1 MTWTFPLVAE
11 LLSLHGLAVMIGLL
25 IYVLAS
31 HALKQRRHPA
41 AAVGWVM
48 VMVLLPYVGLPLY
61 LLFGTRKLVHSGNHS
76 PLAAHDQD
84 IRGDGAWAR
93 RLAYAMGQPLVSGY
107 ANLRIHADGV
117 EARDALWE
125 VIDGARRELVLC
137 TFILGSDEF
146 GNALAARLISRAQAG
161 VRVRFMLDGVGRWMG
176 GYRDLGALKA
186 AGVEVALFVPLLH
199 SPLRGRT
206 NLRNH
211 RKIVV
216 ADGARLWCGGRNLA
230 AEYFTGSPGQAPWQD
245 LTFDLHGPLA
255 QQAGE
260 LFERDWAFATGVP
273 HASSDHAD
281 PPPVQP
287 FGQVVASGPDQAD
300 DTVHA
305 LLVAGCFNARRRI
318 VVATP
323 YFVPDEVLL
332 MALTQAAWRGV
343 AVDLILPR
351 RSNHLMADHVR
362 HRALR
367 DLAAAGVRIWLVPY
381 MNHAKAIVI
390 DDMLA
395 LAGSLNL
402 DSRSLFLN
410 YEMMVA
416 FYAGEDVGRFAG
428 WLEAQREKATLYQAQ
443 APGLLRELSE
453 GLVLWLA
460 FQL

>member
-61 LLFGTRKLVHSGNHS
+61 LLFGTRKLVHSANHP
-76 PLAAHDQD
+76 PLAAPANS
-84 IRGDGAWAR
+84 IRGEGAWAR
-93 RLAYAMGQPLVSGY
+93 KLAAAMGQSPVAEY
-107 ANLRIHADGV
+107 ANLRIHADGA
-117 EARDALWE
+117 EAQLVLWE
-125 VIDGARRELVLC
+125 VIDSAERELVVC
-137 TFILGSDEF
+137 TFILGNDEF
-146 GNALAARLISRAQAG
+146 GDALVARLMSRARAG
-161 VRVRFMLDGVGRWMG
+161 VRVRFMLDGVGRWIG
-176 GYRDLGALKA
+176 GYRNLGAMKA
-186 AGVEVALFVPLLH
+186 AGVHVGLFVPLVH

-230 AEYFTGSPGQAPWQD
+230 AEYFTGSAAQKPWQD
-245 LTFDLHGPLA
+245 LTFDLEGPLA
-255 QQAGE
+255 RQAGE
-260 LFERDWAFATGVP
+260 LFERDWAFATGLPPPNV
-273 HASSDHAD
+273 DHAD
-281 PPPVQP
+281 PAPAQP
-287 FGQVVASGPDQAD
+287 FGQVIASGPDQAD

-305 LLVAGCFNARRRI
+305 LLVAGCFNARHRI
-318 VVATP
+318 IAATP

-367 DLAAAGVRIWLVPY
+367 DLAAAGGRVWFVPY

-416 FYAGEDVGRFAG
+416 FYAGDDVRRLAG
-428 WLEAQREKATLYQAQ
+428 WLEAQREKSTLYQPQ
-443 APGLLRELSE
+443 VPGLLRELSE
-453 GLVLWLA
+453 GLVLWLG

>member
-1 MTWTFPLVAE
+1 MNLSVALAAQ

-61 LLFGTRKLVHSGNHS
+61 LLFGTRKLVHSRNHP
-76 PLAAHDQD
+76 PLASHAPDM
-84 IRGDGAWAR
+84 RGDGAWAR
-93 RLAYAMGQPLVSGY
+93 RLASAMGQPPVAAY
-107 ANLRIHADGV
+107 ENLRIHAGGV
-117 EARDALWE
+117 QALEALWE
-125 VIDGARRELVLC
+125 LIDCAERELVLS
-137 TFILGSDEF
+137 TFIFGSDEF
-146 GNALAARLISRAQAG
+146 GDALAARLIAKAQAG
-161 VRVRFMLDGVGRWMG
+161 VRVRLMLDGVGRWMSG
-176 GYRDLGALKA
+176 RRDLGALET
-186 AGVEVALFVPLLH
+186 AGVRVVLFVPLLH

-216 ADGARLWCGGRNLA
+216 ADGTRLWCGGRNLA
-230 AEYFTGSPGQAPWQD
+230 AEYFTGSAGEAPWQD

-255 QQAGE
+255 RQAAE
-260 LFERDWAFATGVP
+260 LFERDLAFATGLP
-273 HASSDHAD
+273 LASSDHAV
-281 PPPVQP
+281 PLPGQR
-287 FGQVVASGPDQAD
+287 FGQVIASGPDQAD

-305 LLVAGCFNARRRI
+305 LLVAGCFNARHRI
-318 VVATP
+318 IAATP
-323 YFVPDEVLL
+323 YFVPDVVLL

-343 AVDLILPR
+343 VVDLILPR
-351 RSNHLMADHVR
+351 RSNHRMADHVR

-367 DLAAAGVRIWLVPY
+367 DLAAAGVRVWLVPY
-381 MNHAKAIVI
+381 MNHAKAVVI
-390 DDMLA
+390 DDTLA

-410 YEMMVA
+410 YELMVA
-416 FYAGEDVGRFAG
+416 FYAGEDVQRFAG
-428 WLEAQREKATLYQAQ
+428 WLEAQRDKATLYEAH
-443 APGLLRELSE
+443 APGMLRELSE
-453 GLVLWLA
+453 GLLLWLA